1 MAQQESKSPPR
12 DPVASPNVEDA
23 DVNGGGAASAAGR
36 QVEEIYETVK
46 NYIFPPE
53 TPTEGILRLTND
65 HRKAHKMPE
74 LLRND
79 KLAESAQQH
88 AEEMSGVAPS
98 GKFAHFSHEGAMER
112 FERTGLACINCAEN
126 LARVHGHDDI
136 PAAVVNGWIE
146 SPGHRRNL
154 VGPFNVCGIGVSTN
168 GEGVTVVSQVYT

>member
-168 GEGVTVVSQVYT
+168 GEGVTFVSQLYT